1 MWYGRYREDVIQD
14 GAIVRVRR
22 NRPIGTKK
30 DYPTKRLAE
39 RRMEQVLS
47 RINDPGYRPGRVST
61 VADFAERWKVEI
73 LSKQKPSSQKAAVVH
88 LRNHILPHLGKLRLD
103 SLGTENQQVF
113 ITRIAD
119 GLSTKYVRN
128 VLITLSAMMSTAKK
142 WGYIC
147 EAVDFD
153 NLVLPER
160 GLHVEARTFT
170 ADHGKQIIAAAEMP
184 FKLMF
189 ALAAYCGLRAGEIMG
204 LRAEDIDLE
213 RRILRVTQTAW
224 HGQIQSA
231 KTAGSETSLPIPD
244 SLRELL
250 RANLPTSG
258 LLFINRYGRPF
269 TAERVVKK
277 QLHPILDR
285 LGIPRAGFHAF
296 RHMHTTLL
304 LESGASPKVAQRQL
318 RHADARTT
326 LGVYAHVVED
336 SHREAVEKMAEYLN

>member
-1 MWYGRYREDVIQD
+1 
-14 GAIVRVRR
+14 
-22 NRPIGTKK
+22 
-30 DYPTKRLAE
+30 
-39 RRMEQVLS
+39 MEQVLS
-47 RINDPGYRPGRVST
+47 RINDPGYRPGRVSI
-61 VADFAERWKVEI
+61 VAEFSERWKAEI
-73 LSKQKPSSQKAAVVH
+73 LSKQKPSSQKAAMAH
-88 LRNHILPHLGKLRLD
+88 LRNHILPFFGHLRLD
-103 SLGTENQQVF
+103 SMGVENQQVF

-128 VLITLSAMMSTAKK
+128 VLVTLSAMMSTAKK

-160 GLHVEARTFT
+160 GLHVGARTFT
-170 ADHGKQIIAAAEMP
+170 AEQGKQIIAAAETP

-189 ALAAYCGLRAGEIMG
+189 ALAGYCGLRAGEIMG

-213 RRILRVTQTAW
+213 KKTLAINQTVW
-224 HGQIQSA
+224 RGQIQSA
-231 KTAGSETSLPIPD
+231 KTRGSETSLPMPD
-244 SLRELL
+244 CLCKLL
-250 RANLPTSG
+250 RAAMPTSG

-277 QLHPILDR
+277 QLQPILDR

-296 RHMHTTLL
+296 RHMHTSLL

-318 RHADARTT
+318 RHSDARTT
-326 LGVYAHVVED
+326 LGIYAHVVED